1 MGDQNM
7 DTEFTEEKKEW
18 GQEEEDAA
26 VVPEKKR
33 LCKYVVTRRGCD
45 KADRCTFLHPVCAF
59 YVSEQGCTAG
69 TKCQFKHDKD
79 GTPLTQLKP
88 CPNKSCANLCLGKQC
103 MDCHSRMNR
112 ERSPKRQERRR
123 TDSPLPRKRSDDSS
137 YRRSDDSSYRR
148 SDDSAYRRSDD
159 SAYRRRRQ
167 PSSLDHPYRRT
178 RETRETSETRVTRV
192 RVCPEAGC
200 KNTCLGRR
208 CRECHLRSINTASG
222 GNREYRSDEGGYHE
236 EK

>member
-18 GQEEEDAA
+18 GQEEEEVV

-33 LCKYVVTRRGCD
+33 LCKYVITRRGCD
-45 KADRCTFLHPVCAF
+45 KAERCTFLHPVCAF

-123 TDSPLPRKRSDDSS
+123 TDSPLPRKRSDDRS
-137 YRRSDDSSYRR
+137 YRRSEDD
-148 SDDSAYRRSDD
+148 
-159 SAYRRRRQ
+159 AYRRRRQ
-167 PSSLDHPYRRT
+167 SSSPDHPYRRT
-178 RETRETSETRVTRV
+178 HVTRVTRVTRV

-208 CRECHLRSINTASG
+208 CRECHLRSINTAGNS
-222 GNREYRSDEGGYHE
+222 NREYRSDEGGYHE